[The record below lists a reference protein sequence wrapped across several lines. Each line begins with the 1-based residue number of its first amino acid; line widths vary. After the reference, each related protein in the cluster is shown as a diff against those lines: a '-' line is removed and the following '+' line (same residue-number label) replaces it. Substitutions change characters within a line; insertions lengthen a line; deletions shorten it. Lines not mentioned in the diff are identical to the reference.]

1 MRPNPLRE
9 GDHPMFDDATLD
21 RPRGRPSRYSDEI
34 AAEICRRISLGESLV
49 SVTNDPAMPSETTVI
64 RWLSDDRYSEFRAMY
79 VRARGQQAE
88 HWADELID
96 LADSARGQPG
106 HPADQAEVQALRLA
120 VDTRKW
126 VLSKLLPRRY
136 GDRIDVQ
143 QDGQLVVRIIHGLGE
158 RRDEPS

>member
-1 MRPNPLRE
+1 
-9 GDHPMFDDATLD
+9 MFDGAPTK
-21 RPRGRPSRYSDEI
+21 RRGRPSCFSAEL
-34 AAEICRRISLGESLV
+34 AAAICERLASGESLV
-49 SVTNDPAMPSETTVI
+49 SVTNDPEMPSETTVI

-79 VRARGQQAE
+79 VRARAQQAE

-106 HPADQAEVQALRLA
+106 RPADQAEVQALRLA

-136 GDRIDVQ
+136 GDRIDLQ
-143 QDGQLVVRIIHGLGE
+143 QDGQLVVRIVHGLGE